1 MEDNNLRKKISNIN
15 AYRIIMLV
23 LITIVVTFIATS
35 ASMYKLFK
43 NDIAF
48 SGNNNITNSESIASS
63 EASLLQTLNEFKIFL
78 KQKYIGEINEE
89 DMIEGAI
96 KGYVDGLG
104 DIYTE
109 YLTKEEMKELAEE
122 TSGEYVGIGVYVG
135 NNAEDNTILVVGV
148 MNGSPALEAGMQ
160 AGDTITKIDGVS
172 YLGEELSKATSYL
185 KGEENTKVK
194 VTVLRNG
201 EELELEITRRKI
213 VVEHVA
219 AKMLDNKI
227 GYIQID
233 AFDDGVAKTFEKELK
248 SLQEDGMKGLI
259 IDLRSNGGG
268 VVSEATDIADLFSN
282 EGETLLITK
291 SKSENEVLE
300 KAKRSKS
307 VKDIPVVVLVNQG
320 TASASE
326 ILAGALRD
334 NYGAML
340 VGKKTYGKGVIQTV
354 YSLSDGSGL
363 KITTDEYFTP
373 KHNKINKEGLTPDV
387 EVELTK
393 DSEGKYQTEEDKDA
407 QLIKAIEKIK
417 ENL

>member
-160 AGDTITKIDGVS
+160 AGDTITKID
-172 YLGEELSKATSYL
+172 
-185 KGEENTKVK
+185 
-194 VTVLRNG
+194 
-201 EELELEITRRKI
+201 
-213 VVEHVA
+213 
-219 AKMLDNKI
+219 
-227 GYIQID
+227 
-233 AFDDGVAKTFEKELK
+233 
-248 SLQEDGMKGLI
+248 
-259 IDLRSNGGG
+259 
-268 VVSEATDIADLFSN
+268 
-282 EGETLLITK
+282 
-291 SKSENEVLE
+291 
-300 KAKRSKS
+300 
-307 VKDIPVVVLVNQG
+307 
-320 TASASE
+320 
-326 ILAGALRD
+326 
-334 NYGAML
+334 
-340 VGKKTYGKGVIQTV
+340 
-354 YSLSDGSGL
+354 
-363 KITTDEYFTP
+363 
-373 KHNKINKEGLTPDV
+373 
-387 EVELTK
+387 
-393 DSEGKYQTEEDKDA
+393 
-407 QLIKAIEKIK
+407 
-417 ENL
+417 

>member
-48 SGNNNITNSESIASS
+48 SGNNNTTNSESIASS